1 MMGQPWT
8 EAWQLELG
16 PEDWKVSEHADVKGN
31 NLHFVTELYIS
42 LSLYIYTC
50 MQPHAQITL
59 CVGLHGVKALAR
71 LARLARQHVSAV
83 QPHARSNPY

>member
-16 PEDWKVSEHADVKGN
+16 PEDRKVSEHADVKGN

-42 LSLYIYTC
+42 LYI
-50 MQPHAQITL
+50 
-59 CVGLHGVKALAR
+59 
-71 LARLARQHVSAV
+71 
-83 QPHARSNPY
+83 